1 MNRSRT
7 TAGLIGVLL
16 AAAVTAPQAMAAPPP
31 VIDLRGASIG
41 SYTVDADGAAR
52 LSGTVAGAPFD
63 GAYDATLASVDGSL
77 PAPGECE
84 PATANVDVTGSRGRT
99 LQLSGTGDVCGTWAD
114 ATNVV
119 THRFV
124 GRYLVT
130 DASTKRLRGTDGWYS
145 LILATEDRANLEAID
160 T

>member
-7 TAGLIGVLL
+7 TGIIGVLL
-16 AAAVTAPQAMAAPPP
+16 AAAAVTAPGALAAPPP
-31 VIDLRGASIG
+31 VIDLRGATVG
-41 SYTVDADGAAR
+41 SHTVDAAGTAR
-52 LSGTVAGAPFD
+52 LVGTVTGAPFD
-63 GAYDATLASVDGSL
+63 GAYVAALASVDGTL

-84 PATANVDVTGSRGRT
+84 PATATVDVTGTRNRLLRLEG
-99 LQLSGTGDVCGTWAD
+99 SGEVCGTWAD
-114 ATNVV
+114 ATYVV

-124 GRYLVT
+124 GRYVVT

-145 LILATEDRANLEAID
+145 LILATEGRANLEAID